1 MAAIMVSLYCEDDGS
16 EMSVTINY
24 HGNEKPENIVAGQF
38 GQDFI
43 DAVLDTIS
51 IIPLHIEEEDED

>member
-1 MAAIMVSLYCEDDGS
+1 MATIMVSLYSETDGS
-16 EMSVTINY
+16 EMSVPIEY
-24 HGNEKPENIVAGQF
+24 HGNESVEAIVNGDF

-43 DAVLDTIS
+43 SAVFDTIS